1 MSVTLLRAYSG
12 YGSGAL
18 LTLDAATEAALVA
31 QGLATYTSVPAIN
44 PAPAPGVGTWVNQTP
59 GAPITG
65 GTYGPAVVYNIPIGS
80 AALTGYETNGV
91 AQTAFEIN
99 LTEIF
104 VPHWNTWTG
113 AGMLNGTTV
122 GTNKNVYWLFNTEGD
137 MLAYTDIAGTTNASA
152 SVFQKIAFTAPI
164 TLAPGRYFLGAQ
176 LDGNT
181 ATPRHV
187 LAAFGAEP
195 RSGVVAATASFAAS
209 LTALSAAAI
218 TVPTSFTTAKAPIMQ
233 LYS

>member
-1 MSVTLLRAYSG
+1 MSVTLLRAYGSFA
-12 YGSGAL
+12 SGAL
-18 LTLDAATEAALVA
+18 ATFDQSTEAALVA
-31 QGLATYTSVPAIN
+31 QGLAIYTSAAAIN
-44 PAPAPGVGTWVNQTP
+44 PTP
-59 GAPITG
+59 PPNLTPTSAIVA
-65 GTYGPAVVYNIPIGS
+65 GTYGPAVVTNIPIGS

-113 AGMLNGTTV
+113 AAMLNGTTV
-122 GTNKNVYWLFNTEGD
+122 GTNNQVYWLFNSEGD
-137 MLAYTDIAGTTNASA
+137 MIAYTAIAGTLNASA
-152 SVFQKIAFTAPI
+152 SVFQKIAFTAPV
-164 TLAPGRYFLGAQ
+164 TLSPGRYFLGAQ

-195 RSGVVAATASFAAS
+195 RSGVIAATASFAAS

>member
-12 YGSGAL
+12 FASGAL
-18 LTLDAATEAALVA
+18 VTLDAATEAALVA

-44 PAPAPGVGTWVNQTP
+44 PAASPGGTWTNQVAAGPVTA
-59 GAPITG
+59 GL
-65 GTYGPAVVYNIPIGS
+65 YGPAVLFNIPIGS

-91 AQTAFEIN
+91 AQTAFAIN

-113 AGMLNGTTV
+113 AGLLNGTTV
-122 GTNKNVYWLFNTEGD
+122 GTHNNVYWLFNSEGD
-137 MLAYTDIAGTTNASA
+137 MLAYTPIAGTLNAGA

-176 LDGNT
+176 LDGT
-181 ATPRHV
+181 TPTPRHV
-187 LAAFGAEP
+187 LSAFGAEP
-195 RSGVVAATASFAAS
+195 RSGIVAATASFAAS
-209 LTALSAAAI
+209 LANLSAAAI
-218 TVPTSFTTAKAPIMQ
+218 TVPTSFTTAQAPIMQ

>member
-1 MSVTLLRAYSG
+1 MSITLLRPYAG
-12 YGSGAL
+12 FATGAL
-18 LTLDAATEAALVA
+18 ITTDQATEASLVA
-31 QGLATYTSVPAIN
+31 QGLATYTSAAAIN
-44 PAPAPGVGTWVNQTP
+44 PPNAPATTP
-59 GAPITG
+59 SAALTAGF
-65 GTYGPAVVYNIPIGS
+65 YGPAVLANIPIGS

-91 AQTAFEIN
+91 AQTAFQIN

-104 VPHWNTWTG
+104 VPFWNTWTG
-113 AGMLNGTTV
+113 AALLNGTTV
-122 GTNKNVYWLFNTEGD
+122 GTNNQVYWLFNTEGD
-137 MLAYTDIAGTTNASA
+137 MIAYTAIAGTLNAGA
-152 SVFQKIAFTAPI
+152 SVFQKIAFTAPV

-195 RSGVVAATASFAAS
+195 RSGTIAATASFAAS
-209 LTALSAAAI
+209 LTALTAAAI
-218 TVPTSFTTAKAPIMQ
+218 TVPTTFTTAVPPIMQ

>member
-12 YGSGAL
+12 FASGAL
-18 LTLDAATEAALVA
+18 VTLDAATEAALVA
-31 QGLATYTSVPAIN
+31 QGFATYTSVPAIN
-44 PAPAPGVGTWVNQTP
+44 PAPPPGAGTWTNQTAA
-59 GAPITG
+59 GPITAG
-65 GTYGPAVVYNIPIGS
+65 AYGPAVITNIPIGS

-91 AQTAFEIN
+91 AQVAFEIN

-113 AGMLNGTTV
+113 ASLLNGTTV
-122 GTNKNVYWLFNTEGD
+122 GTNSQVYWLFNSDGD
-137 MLAYTDIAGTTNASA
+137 MLAYTAIAGTLNAGA

-176 LDGNT
+176 LDGTT

>member
-1 MSVTLLRAYSG
+1 MAVTLLRPYSNFA
-12 YGSGAL
+12 SGAL
-18 LTLDAATEAALVA
+18 VVFDAATEAALVA
-31 QGLATYTSVPAIN
+31 QGLATYTSTAAIN
-44 PAPAPGVGTWVNQTP
+44 PAVGPSTTP
-59 GAPITG
+59 VGPITAG
-65 GTYGPAVVYNIPIGS
+65 FYGPAVVSNIPIGG
-80 AALTGYETNGV
+80 AALTGFETNGV

-113 AGMLNGTTV
+113 ASLLNGTTV
-122 GTNKNVYWLFNTEGD
+122 GTNNQVYWLFNTEGD
-137 MLAYTDIAGTTNASA
+137 MLAYTAIAGTLNAGA
-152 SVFQKIAFTAPI
+152 SVFQKIAFTTPI